1 MLRLRATTLLSITL
15 GLFYSNFLLNDYDF
29 PQLTGYAALNQ
40 IMAGLGKTEQQRDPT
55 MLRFWKDTIG
65 WKWYFIHSEAM
76 EEIIHLAQGYLCIK
90 RVGPEGSNSNT
101 CKFLEYPPL
110 DDNVG
115 VTLLEDI
122 VQVQDWKSF
131 NTVKGQIVLWVEL
144 GENWPQVH
152 SPPQSVLLV
161 GP

>member
-65 WKWYFIHSEAM
+65 WKWYFIHSEAL
-76 EEIIHLAQGYLCIK
+76 EKIIHLAQGYLCIK
-90 RVGPEGSNSNT
+90 ELALRDRTQTLVNSWNT
-101 CKFLEYPPL
+101 HRWMTML
-110 DDNVG
+110 G
-115 VTLLEDI
+115 TLLEDI